1 MNISIIKNGC
11 KEFLNNFLKTCHS
24 EGEIS
29 KQSPFWIQSTLIGL
43 ITSASFGIIWLS
55 VAKTEEIVT
64 VTGKLEPRGS
74 VQEIQMPLGGITSEI
89 LVKEGDSVVAG
100 QIVMKLDTE
109 ATQKRFDSVKESHN
123 LKTYQLEL
131 KKLELQQYLELSS
144 TEIEVL
150 ETNLSLQERILSSFE
165 MLLDEGAASE
175 LQYLQQLNKVSEDNG
190 RLNQARVDRLRQ
202 QAVQNQ
208 EIQQLKTELQELES
222 RLTEASVNL
231 RYQALKSPVD
241 GVVFNLQPR
250 GTGYVAQ
257 STETVM
263 KIVPYDILEAHVE
276 IPSNQIGFVKVGM
289 PAEISIDSFPAT
301 DFGVLNGKVQSIGSD
316 ALSPSQAENR
326 SEYRYPAMIKL
337 SSQTLK
343 LSNGQ
348 QLPLQVGM
356 SLSSNIK
363 LRKVSYLNLLLG
375 TFQDKADS
383 LRQL

>member
-109 ATQKRFDSVKESHN
+109 TTQKRFDSLKESQN
-123 LKTYQLEL
+123 LKTYELEL

-150 ETNLSLQERILSSFE
+150 ETNLSLQQRILSRFE

-208 EIQQLKTELQELES
+208 EIQHLKTELQELES

-348 QLPLQVGM
+348 KLPLQVGM
-356 SLSSNIK
+356 SLSSTIK